1 MMSCNIV
8 NEYVSFSSKAI
19 KKYLQM
25 ILKQYF
31 DRDVYDDLMNAY
43 MNERYYNM
51 YDKVSDRFEVN
62 IVHYL
67 KEAIIDKKDDSTYRK
82 KAKWMFGLFKYIL
95 YFDSVKECTSVRPLI
110 KEIND
115 FRKEELHIDESD
127 FESKF
132 YNTLKEDLL
141 AKKEFIN
148 SFNDKNFTINYV
160 KVKRGVFN
168 ACLESNL
175 KFPKI
180 YSEYAI
186 NKMFNSAE
194 IKEQRLF
201 VLYPL
206 VTIKVLEDILKGN
219 FEKNYLLDFE
229 LNLKEKPKKYKRL
242 LNIIDNDVV
251 KEKVAL
257 KVNYNDY
264 LNDKESVY
272 ELTRNGYKIALI
284 LEGNINLDE
293 ELLELLSIFSYV
305 VITDEKLYEKLK
317 NHYKILYISS
327 QR

>member
-31 DRDVYDDLMNAY
+31 DQDVYDDLINAY

-51 YDKVSDRFEVN
+51 YDKISDRFEVN

-67 KEAIIDKKDDSTYRK
+67 KEAINDKKDDSKYKK
-82 KAKWMFGLFKYIL
+82 KARWMFGIFKYIL

-110 KEIND
+110 KELAD
-115 FRKEELHIDESD
+115 FRKRELNLDD
-127 FESKF
+127 NFESEF
-132 YNTLKEDLL
+132 YNVLKEDLL
-141 AKKEFIN
+141 AKKEFVN
-148 SFNDKNFTINYV
+148 SFKDKNFNVNYTR
-160 KVKRGVFN
+160 VKRNVFN
-168 ACLESNL
+168 SSLESNL

-186 NKMFNSAE
+186 NKMFNSME

-219 FEKNYLLDFE
+219 FEKQYLTDFMV
-229 LNLKEKPKKYKRL
+229 NLKDKPKKFKKL
-242 LNIIDNDVV
+242 LNIIDNDIA
-251 KEKVAL
+251 KEKICL
-257 KVNYNDY
+257 KISYSDY
-264 LNDKESVY
+264 SNNKENIY
-272 ELTRNGYKIALI
+272 ELTREGYRFALI
-284 LEGNINLDE
+284 LDDSVNLDE

-305 VITDEKLYEKLK
+305 IVTDEKLYEKLK
-317 NHYKILYISS
+317 NHYKILYITN